1 MTVVHYLVKLFE
13 NGMPL
18 KGGVKLISWNMN
30 SAHGDPLMIIGEV
43 C

>member
-1 MTVVHYLVKLFE
+1 MTIVHYLVKLFE

-18 KGGVKLISWNMN
+18 EEEVKLISWKMN
-30 SAHGDPLMIIGEV
+30 SARDDSPMIMGEV